1 MHFTALFLL
10 VAVASAAFS
19 FAAPVTPATTALKAR
34 ECDCHDIHSFIVDVI
49 ASLTPLIQE
58 LNTPIISDIKHIL
71 SIAISD
77 VNGPVGVALT
87 TVLTTV
93 DGVLTVAD
101 VAQLVCSL
109 LNLPK
114 FELCGIRQIGNWIAM
129 TAGHHTELRACRE
142 ALVAH
147 YHYYIQ
153 EGICNR
159 IDCPR
164 PV

>member
-19 FAAPVTPATTALKAR
+19 FAAPVSPATTALKAR
-34 ECDCHDIHSFIVDVI
+34 GCDCHDIHSFIVDVI
-49 ASLTPLIQE
+49 ASLTPLVQE
-58 LNTPIISDIKHIL
+58 LTSQILNSGFFNFSLHRRSKLHHRYTPIIRDINHIL

-109 LNLPK
+109 LNLI
-114 FELCGIRQIGNWIAM
+114 FGAIACV
-129 TAGHHTELRACRE
+129 LKVISSV
-142 ALVAH
+142 L
-147 YHYYIQ
+147 
-153 EGICNR
+153 
-159 IDCPR
+159 
-164 PV
+164 